1 MLTSAQS
8 TVLSSISLDAPWGLI
23 ERFTT
28 LRREHPDDVRT
39 AAEEIVARLRQH
51 GVPVEVHNPVIY
63 LSLPGKASIAA
74 GGATYRA
81 KPMAMSV
88 PYPAGLTAP
97 LAYVPARY
105 ARNADEMFTKGFVSD
120 AEVDV
125 AGKIVVSEGFGMPG
139 KVSYFEQRGALGMIA
154 VNPGKHPHWGDLH
167 DGVGHGPDLRD
178 LPRKPRIAV
187 VAVNNPD
194 GQALIS
200 LAREGR
206 EVTLTSDGTEG
217 WFASP
222 VPVVTIPGTD
232 EPDAFVLL
240 HGHYD
245 SWDFGIGDNAV
256 GDATLL
262 EVTRVLWKHR
272 DQLKR
277 SVRIAWWPGHS
288 TGRYAG
294 STWFADRFAIDLYEN
309 CIAQVNCDSPGCRW
323 ATEYIDVSLMEETEA
338 YCASI
343 IQDIAGKA
351 LRGERPHQAGDY
363 SFNNIGISSF
373 FMLLSTMPHELRD
386 KLGYYAVGGCG
397 ANIEW
402 HTEEDLIHIADK
414 DVLLTD
420 MKIYCAAVMG
430 VANETIAPFD
440 FSATLDDFERTLSA
454 YQEASGAAF
463 DFGASRDAIR
473 ELKAALRDFGE
484 FAHDLAGQPVTHPAV
499 RRANQAL
506 RRLARLLVP
515 VNFTRGPEFFHDPAE
530 TTPALPD
537 LAAAL
542 QVPTAGES
550 LGFVQTHLT
559 RGQNRLVAA
568 LRDARRVSR
577 RPWREARRGS
587 PQCHDADG
595 KHSMRRVRR
604 LECMVLPG
612 GAPRTR
618 STSSRTDAPS
628 RRESAPSSAPHWSP
642 QWAPAAANPRHTR
655 MHSACP

>member
-1 MLTSAQS
+1 MLTDAQNAA
-8 TVLSSISLDAPWGLI
+8 LASISLDAPWALI
-23 ERFTT
+23 DRFTT
-28 LRREHPDDVRT
+28 LRREHPTDVKV
-39 AAEEIVARLRQH
+39 AADEIVTRLRQYD
-51 GVPVEVHNPVIY
+51 VPVDVHEPTIF
-63 LSLPGKASIAA
+63 LSLPGKASIAS

-88 PYPAGLTAP
+88 AFPNGLMAP

-120 AEVDV
+120 EEVDV

-154 VNPGKHPHWGDLH
+154 VNPGKNAHWGICTTVW
-167 DGVGHGPDLRD
+167 GTPDLRD
-178 LPRKPRIAV
+178 LPRKPKIAV
-187 VAVNNPD
+187 VAVNNVD
-194 GQALIS
+194 GQALIA
-200 LAREGR
+200 LAREGH
-206 EVTLTSDGTEG
+206 EVTLTSVVTEG
-217 WFASP
+217 WFPSP

-232 EPDAFVLL
+232 EPECFVLL

-256 GDATLL
+256 GDATML
-262 EVTRVLWKHR
+262 EVARVLWQHR
-272 DQLKR
+272 AQLKR

-323 ATEYIDVSLMEETEA
+323 ATEYIDVSLMDETEA

-343 IQDIAGKA
+343 IRDIAQKP
-351 LRGERPHQAGDY
+351 LKGERPHQAGDY

-373 FMLLSTMPHELRD
+373 FMLLSTMSHEHRER
-386 KLGYYAVGGCG
+386 LGYYAVGGCG

-402 HTEEDLIHIADK
+402 HTEEDLIHVADK

-430 VANETIAPFD
+430 VANATIAPFD
-440 FSATLDDFERTLSA
+440 FGATLT
-454 YQEASGAAF
+454 
-463 DFGASRDAIR
+463 DAIR
-473 ELKAALRDFGE
+473 ELRAALRDFGE
-484 FAHDLAGQPVTHPAV
+484 FTKDLATQPVDNPAV
-499 RRANQAL
+499 RRANRAV
-506 RRLARLLVP
+506 RRLGRLLVP

-537 LAAAL
+537 LSVAL
-542 QVPTAGES
+542 QVPSMPKDS
-550 LGFVQTHLT
+550 LGFLQTHLT

-568 LRDARRVSR
+568 LRDARRVV
-577 RPWREARRGS
+577 
-587 PQCHDADG
+587 QDA
-595 KHSMRRVRR
+595 M
-604 LECMVLPG
+604 
-612 GAPRTR
+612 A
-618 STSSRTDAPS
+618 
-628 RRESAPSSAPHWSP
+628 
-642 QWAPAAANPRHTR
+642 
-655 MHSACP
+655 